1 MGGDALTIQKIRA
14 RPVDAPLARPIR
26 TAVGTIPSA
35 PLVLIDVFTEEGVVG
50 SAYIFAYATVALG
63 PLVRLINGL
72 DQETRGKT
80 VTPFE
85 RLRDFDRRFRLL
97 GWNGLV
103 GMAVSG
109 LDMALWDALGKAA
122 GWPVARLLGSA
133 PAPLPAYDSFG
144 VVDPRA
150 DERALAA
157 SIEQG
162 FRGIKIKLGDGD
174 LQRDVATVY
183 AVRQIIGGDITLMV
197 DYNQSLSPFE
207 AKRRINSLAVY
218 DLHWVEEPVHASDLD
233 GHARVRAESPV
244 PIQTGEN
251 WSFPRDMASAIAA
264 GACDLAM
271 LDVMKIGGVT
281 GWMRAAA
288 LAEAAS
294 LPVSSHTFIEPS
306 AHVLAATPT
315 AHWLEHLDIA
325 RQILAE
331 PCTVEQGTVTARGPG
346 LGLVWDEP
354 VVQRYAM

>member
-1 MGGDALTIQKIRA
+1 MSDRLTIRNIRA
-14 RPVDAPLARPIR
+14 RSVNAPLTRTIR
-26 TAVGTIPSA
+26 TAIGTIPSA
-35 PLVLIDVFTEEGVVG
+35 PLVLIDVFTAEGIVG
-50 SAYIFAYATVALG
+50 CAYIFAYTTAALG
-63 PLVRLINGL
+63 PLVRLFEEF
-72 DQETRGKT
+72 DQETRGKP
-80 VTPFE
+80 VAPFE

-122 GWPVARLLGSA
+122 SWPVARLIGSA

-157 SIEQG
+157 SVEQG

-174 LQRDVATVY
+174 LQRDAATVK
-183 AVRQIIGGDITLMV
+183 AVRQVIGADITLMV
-197 DYNQSLSPFE
+197 DYNQSLSPVE
-207 AKRRINSLAVY
+207 AERRIDCLAAY
-218 DLHWVEEPVHASDLD
+218 DLHWVEEPVHAGDIH
-233 GHARVRAESPV
+233 GHARIRAKSPV

-251 WSFPRDMASAIAA
+251 WSFPRDMANAIAA
-264 GACDLAM
+264 NASDLAM

-325 RQILAE
+325 GQILAE
-331 PCTVEQGTVTARGPG
+331 PCTVERGTVTAKGPG
-346 LGLVWDEP
+346 LGLAWDERA
-354 VVQRYAM
+354 VQRYAM